1 MALLQH
7 RVFCWSL
14 LPLLAALPVVAIG
27 LAPQLSA
34 PTGIP
39 LTTEDRLQA
48 PGWWPTKGTALR
60 ADFAGTAEC
69 AKCHEKL
76 ALGYITTPMA
86 QASAPA
92 VYSQAL
98 QSHDQLSAQLAPY
111 HYELARDAAAVN
123 YSVTD
128 GSNSLNAVL
137 VWAFGLGQKGQ
148 TYLYQRESGHRQ
160 SNPRT
165 ATFYESRLSFY
176 KTLQG
181 LDLTTG
187 HNSATPGDLES
198 ALGRSMDADEA
209 RRCFGCHTTAS
220 TTTNRFDP
228 SHVTPGVT
236 CEACH
241 GPGAKHVAAMK
252 TGKIEE
258 GRRAILDPRR
268 LDPAASVDFCGAC
281 HRTRGDIL
289 QGGFTGVVNVR
300 FQPYRLENSR
310 CWRNADARLACT
322 ACHDAHQ
329 PLALDPGSYDHNCL
343 ACHAAAS
350 HEPARSP
357 ETGQSDHLGPACPV
371 STKDCVTCHMPRVE
385 LPSMH
390 APFTDH
396 RIRIA
401 HPGEPY
407 PD

>member
-1 MALLQH
+1 MIYLRH
-7 RVFCWSL
+7 RAFRWSI
-14 LPLLAALPVVAIG
+14 LPLLAAISILTLRTGAQS
-27 LAPQLSA
+27 LAREGVS
-34 PTGIP
+34 

-48 PGWWPTKGTALR
+48 PGGWPTKGTAR
-60 ADFAGTAEC
+60 RTDFVGTAEC

-76 ALGYITTPMA
+76 ALTYITTPMA

-92 VYSQAL
+92 AYSQVL
-98 QSHDQLSAQLAPY
+98 QFHGQLSAQLVPY
-111 HYELARDAAAVN
+111 HYELARDAATVN

-128 GSNSLNAVL
+128 GSSSLSAVL

-148 TYLYQRESGHRQ
+148 TYIYQRESGQRE

-165 ATFYESRLSFY
+165 EIFYESRLSFY
-176 KTLQG
+176 RTLQG

-198 ALGRSMDADEA
+198 ALGRRMDADET

-220 TTTNRFDP
+220 TTSNRFDP

-252 TGKIEE
+252 AGKIED
-258 GRRAILDPRR
+258 GRRAILDPRH
-268 LDPAASVDFCGAC
+268 LDAATSVDFCGAC

-310 CWRNADARLACT
+310 CWRNGDARLACT
-322 ACHDAHQ
+322 ACHDPHQ
-329 PLALDPGSYDHNCL
+329 PLVRDAASYDQNCL

-350 HEPARSP
+350 HEPASSHENR
-357 ETGQSDHLGPACPV
+357 QSDRPGAACPV
-371 STKDCVTCHMPRVE
+371 STRDCVTCHMPQVE

-390 APFTDH
+390 ATFTDH

-401 HPGEPY
+401 RPGEPY
-407 PD
+407 PN